1 MTTDIFIRSYV
12 NDFRWLV
19 YSLKSINQR
28 AKGFR
33 DIHIVVPSGQAEHLK
48 HLTLEKIHECPV
60 YGDDYIGQ
68 QITKMMADTYTD
80 ADFILHIDSDTVFT
94 QDVTPDTFII
104 NGKPIIYH
112 EPYSKVGY
120 EPWYPVVS
128 EVLGWAPE
136 NEFMRRFPFVYPRC
150 IYKLLRSYIE
160 EKYSIPFEQYVAN
173 RPCRGFSEFNIIGE
187 YAWKKCHDQFEWR
200 DPLVDPTYV
209 RQFRSWD
216 GIDEHLEEIEE
227 LTK

>member
-12 NDFRWLV
+12 NDLCWLT

-33 DIHIVVPSGQAEHLK
+33 DIHIVVPQGQAEHLK
-48 HLTLEKIHECPV
+48 HLTLEKIHECPI
-60 YGDDYIGQ
+60 YGDDYLGQ
-68 QITKMMADTYTD
+68 QITKLMADTYTD

-94 QDVTPDTFII
+94 QDVTPDTFVVD
-104 NGKPIIYH
+104 GKPIIYH
-112 EPYSKVGY
+112 EPYSKVGL

-136 NEFMRRFPFVYPRC
+136 NEFMRRFPFVYPRW
-150 IYKLLRSYIE
+150 IYKLLRGYIE
-160 EKYSIPFEQYVAN
+160 EKYSMSFEQYVVN
-173 RPCRGFSEFNIIGE
+173 RPYRSFSEFNIIGE
-187 YAWKKCHDQFEWR
+187 YAWKKHHDQFEWR
-200 DPLVDPTYV
+200 DPLADPTYV

-216 GIDEHLEEIEE
+216 GLDQHLEEIEE